1 MGDRKINQGIQANT
15 VNADVIAVG
24 TGARAI
30 KYSNSSEYELR
41 EAVDELRDA
50 IASLNLRPGV
60 KARIGED
67 LGALKQV
74 AEKKL
79 PDDTNRGALTLYSVA
94 GQLKSAGV
102 VLPEVVTLADPVRK
116 IAGLLR
122 VPLDMLGL
130 KG

>member
-1 MGDRKINQGIQANT
+1 MSDRTPKQINQGIQANT
-15 VNADVIAVG
+15 VNADVVAVG

-30 KYSNSSEYELR
+30 KYSNASDHDLLD
-41 EAVDELRDA
+41 AVDQLRAA
-50 IASLNLRPGV
+50 IAGLNLRSDV
-60 KARIGED
+60 KARVGED
-67 LGALKQV
+67 LETLRQI

-79 PDDTNRGALTLYSVA
+79 PDDNRGTISLYRVA

-102 VLPEVVTLADPVRK
+102 ATHQAVNLAEPVRK

-130 KG
+130 